1 MITAIALLVL
11 FPLHVPAA
19 GPCIT
24 VTPAEATP
32 GDTVAVSVTV
42 SCNPGFMYL
51 KLRYAFDSEKLDFVR
66 AENGTVSTDSFSVVG
81 NVLSWDTGTDATE
94 NGTLVRLIFS
104 VKEKTVGTADIKLTV
119 ANCFNYDE
127 KPIVFSVV
135 NGAVT
140 VNGGSARPFLKGDVD
155 GDSRITAGDAR
166 LALRASVKL
175 EHYAAGSPQF
185 LAADVDNSG
194 QIQASDAR
202 LILRASV
209 NLVDLSE
216 IGN

>member
-42 SCNPGFMYL
+42 SGNPGFMYL

-81 NVLSWDTGTDATE
+81 NVLSEDQFYNASPEYFKRWQNLGVLCLEMETAALYMEAARSGKQALGMFTISDEILTGRELDAE
-94 NGTLVRLIFS
+94 
-104 VKEKTVGTADIKLTV
+104 
-119 ANCFNYDE
+119 
-127 KPIVFSVV
+127 
-135 NGAVT
+135 
-140 VNGGSARPFLKGDVD
+140 ARQNSFR
-155 GDSRITAGDAR
+155 SMME
-166 LALRASVKL
+166 LALSL
-175 EHYAAGSPQF
+175 
-185 LAADVDNSG
+185 
-194 QIQASDAR
+194 
-202 LILRASV
+202 
-209 NLVDLSE
+209 
-216 IGN
+216 